1 MKKYIAII
9 GLGILSLTISSC
21 EKEPSYNYPDGHV
34 GDSKITVY
42 ATVALKGD
50 ATVLLTKGTAFT
62 DPGVT
67 ALEGKTAL
75 TPVVKGTVDVNTPG
89 VYPVTYTATNSD
101 GFSVAVTRTVIVYDT
116 KADAAANDL
125 SGTYSIGDGQESVW
139 TKMAPGVYS
148 VTDPAG
154 NGSELALITFNPAGN
169 TIHVP
174 VQLSDDG
181 TPISTTNESYDPI
194 EGSYSWGIVNLE
206 YKPVALTFV
215 KQ

>member
-9 GLGILSLTISSC
+9 GLGILGLTISSC
-21 EKEPSYNYPDGHV
+21 EKEPSYNYPAGHV

-42 ATVALKGD
+42 ATVVLKGD
-50 ATVLLTKGTAFT
+50 KTVLLTKGTAFT

-67 ALEGKTAL
+67 ALEGTAAL
-75 TPVVKGTVDVNTPG
+75 TPVVKGAVDVNTPG
-89 VYPVTYTATNSD
+89 VYPITYTATNSD
-101 GFSVAVTRTVIVYDT
+101 GFSIAKTRTVIVYDT
-116 KADAAANDL
+116 KADAVGNDF
-125 SGTYSIGDGQESVW
+125 SGTYSIAEGQESVW
-139 TKMAPGVYS
+139 TKLAAGVYS

-154 NGSELALITFNPAGN
+154 TGSGVALIAFNTTGN

-181 TPISTTNESYDPI
+181 TLISTKNESYDPVA
-194 EGSYSWGIVNLE
+194 GTYSWSIVNLE
-206 YKPVALTFV
+206 YQPDALTFV